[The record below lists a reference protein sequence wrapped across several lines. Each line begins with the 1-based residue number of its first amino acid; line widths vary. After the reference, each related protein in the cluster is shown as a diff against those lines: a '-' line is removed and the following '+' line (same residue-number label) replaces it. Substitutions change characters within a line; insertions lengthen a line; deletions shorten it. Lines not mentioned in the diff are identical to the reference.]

1 MYLGNKEK
9 VLLCCFSYTHYHLLL
24 CSTRITQCMEVII
37 KVSNFGAKNK
47 WCHFDHFFGIL
58 LGHFPTL
65 CDTFFLVMGPR
76 KSSYLKIAPKGSFI
90 HTDNFPQGAKALAK
104 YLVELDEVK

>member
-1 MYLGNKEK
+1 MLF
-9 VLLCCFSYTHYHLLL
+9 LLYALSRSTLQYTHYTVYGSYYKSLILAL
-24 CSTRITQCMEVII
+24 
-37 KVSNFGAKNK
+37 KVNAAILTIFGT
-47 WCHFDHFFGIL
+47 L
-58 LGHFPTL
+58 LGDFPTL
-65 CDTFFLVMGPR
+65 CYIFFLVMGPR

>member
-1 MYLGNKEK
+1 MLQ
-9 VLLCCFSYTHYHLLL
+9 VWPF
-24 CSTRITQCMEVII
+24 
-37 KVSNFGAKNK
+37 
-47 WCHFDHFFGIL
+47 
-58 LGHFPTL
+58 LGHFWGIFQH
-65 CDTFFLVMGPR
+65 CAIFFLVMGPR

>member
-1 MYLGNKEK
+1 
-9 VLLCCFSYTHYHLLL
+9 
-24 CSTRITQCMEVII
+24 
-37 KVSNFGAKNK
+37 
-47 WCHFDHFFGIL
+47 
-58 LGHFPTL
+58 
-65 CDTFFLVMGPR
+65 MGPR